1 MDIDILARGLVA
13 GSLYAL
19 VAVSFNILYRP
30 TNVFNFAQ
38 GELVMLGAMVF
49 ASLATVLGWPWY
61 AALIV
66 TLLGVGLLT
75 LLIDVVA
82 VAPVLARSQH
92 GTGWVITTLAAS
104 LIIANGV
111 NRIWG
116 PDPIVVRPPAP
127 LTTDTFSLAGMTVSA
142 YQIFLVLLTIVLVLA
157 IEQVYRTRQGKAV
170 LAVAEDREAAL
181 LRGVNPLRL
190 SHWSFFL
197 GGAFAGLTG
206 VLAAPVLYASTGL
219 GPALLLKGFAAAAVG
234 SIGNNRG
241 ALIAGYLI
249 GVTEALGASLLSPGY
264 QEAVVFLLV
273 LCVLLI
279 WPHGLFGRP
288 FARTV

>member
-38 GELVMLGAMVF
+38 GELVMLGAMIF

-61 AALIV
+61 AALII
-66 TLLGVGLLT
+66 TLVGVGLLT

-142 YQIFLVLLTIVLVLA
+142 YQIFLVLLTIILVLA

-190 SHWSFFL
+190 SRWSFFL
-197 GGAFAGLTG
+197 GGAFAGLT
-206 VLAAPVLYASTGL
+206 APVLYASTGL

-249 GVTEALGASLLSPGY
+249 GVTEALGAALLSPGY

-273 LCVLLI
+273 LCVLLV

>member
-1 MDIDILARGLVA
+1 MDIDILARGMVA
-13 GSLYAL
+13 GSMYAL

-49 ASLATVLGWPWY
+49 ASLATLLGWPWY
-61 AALIV
+61 AALLV
-66 TLLGVGLLT
+66 TLACIGALT
-75 LLIDVVA
+75 LLIERVA
-82 VAPVLARSQH
+82 VAPVLAKSQH
-92 GTGWVITTLAAS
+92 GTGWVITTLAVS

-111 NRIWG
+111 NRIWAA
-116 PDPIVVRPPAP
+116 DPIVVRPPAP
-127 LTTDTFSLAGMTVSA
+127 LSTDTFSLAGMTVSP
-142 YQIFLVLLTIVLVLA
+142 YQIFLVILTLVLVLV
-157 IEQVYRTRQGKAV
+157 IEQVYRTRHGKAV

-181 LRGVNPLRL
+181 LRGINPSRL
-190 SHWSFFL
+190 SQWSFFL
-197 GGAFAGLTG
+197 GGAFAGLAG

-219 GPALLLKGFAAAAVG
+219 GPSLLLKGFAAAAVG

-264 QEAVVFLLV
+264 QELVVFLLV
-273 LCVLLI
+273 LGVLLV

-288 FARTV
+288 FTRTV